1 MTDTHYPTENQG
13 VVGTAAAGHLESF
26 DAVYY
31 AQQVPASAESLAILG
46 LVFDRIFFPGVYLPT
61 SEFDEDALRREIE
74 RIRSLR
80 MKFTIE
86 DVQLLN
92 CMEFSLHVK
101 YVRDFCIFTG
111 SPGGM
116 GVLEQEAGPLIMALE
131 ELVYGPPPPGFIP
144 TPSMGFCKGFH
155 FSQNVV
161 EHQVNAPSWLAYPAN
176 ALVYATKNQIPLV
189 NDSRLPVPGIP
200 VSPKDD
206 AKLLATILAIESV
219 KLALP
224 KLRPLMPK
232 ELVEFRAETSQ
243 YVKPFRVAML
253 RLARDLN
260 AALESDMTLHDV
272 QKRAQFLVETTV
284 YPELCELEAMLSNPS
299 KPWRKRVIDLA
310 RSAPE
315 LLTNFATMP
324 KNIALAKAIGAIAK
338 ALADVRDEQLDREN
352 RLARSGIY
360 YLLKLHG
367 GG

>member
-1 MTDTHYPTENQG
+1 MMDTHNPTENQA
-13 VVGTAAAGHLESF
+13 VVCTAAAGHLDSF

-31 AQQVPASAESLAILG
+31 AQQVPASAESLTILS

-86 DVQLLN
+86 DVQLLDCLN
-92 CMEFSLHVK
+92 FSLHVK

-111 SPGGM
+111 SAEGTGTTEPEVGALM
-116 GVLEQEAGPLIMALE
+116 AALE
-131 ELVYGPPPPGFIP
+131 ELIYGPPPPGFTP
-144 TPSMGFCKGFH
+144 THSLRFSKGFD
-155 FSQNVV
+155 FSDNRI

-176 ALVYATKNQIPLV
+176 ALVYAMKHNTPLV
-189 NDSRLPVPGIP
+189 NDSGLPVPGLP
-200 VSPKDD
+200 LSPKDN

-224 KLRPLMPK
+224 KLKPLMPK

-253 RLARDLN
+253 RLAKDLN
-260 AALESDMTLHDV
+260 AALESDMKLHDV
-272 QKRAQFLVETTV
+272 QKQAQFLVETTV
-284 YPELCELEAMLSNPS
+284 YPELCELEAMLTDPS
-299 KPWRKRVIDLA
+299 KSWRKRVIELA

-324 KNIALAKAIGAIAK
+324 KNVALAKAIGAIAK